1 LQGEGVDSEEPF
13 VFPSPGE
20 EPTDEGDQAE
30 AGGGEGGEDEDGG
43 DEESL
48 FGYGVAII
56 LQHILTET

>member
-1 LQGEGVDSEEPF
+1 MPSGLQGEGVDSEEPF

-30 AGGGEGGEDEDGG
+30 AGEGEGGEDEDGG

-48 FGYGVAII
+48 FG
-56 LQHILTET
+56 